1 MLMTGRI
8 NSWKL
13 LKIETKLSLP
23 PPTTFPVASVKKM
36 VKVIKSS
43 PESYDIIVSNY
54 DTGKIALV
62 KELPERPLA
71 SFTCLFPRRCT
82 CS

>member
-1 MLMTGRI
+1 M
-8 NSWKL
+8 
-13 LKIETKLSLP
+13 ETFENRNETFSAAANHLSRP
-23 PPTTFPVASVKKM
+23 EVKKM

-43 PESYDIIVSNY
+43 PESYDVIVSSY
-54 DTGKIALV
+54 GIGKIALV